1 MIEAVYTDYT
11 DNQYVV
17 LKLSTM
23 QVVGF
28 PYERSCDA
36 NEAAAKL
43 AIENHH
49 NTYVVFQ
56 RDASYRW
63 NEEVKS

>member
-1 MIEAVYTDYT
+1 MIESDYT

-17 LKLSTM
+17 IKLSTM

-28 PYERSCDA
+28 PYEYSNDA
-36 NEAAAKL
+36 HESAVSL
-43 AIENHH
+43 AVENHH

-63 NEEVKS
+63 NDEGKL